1 MKIKEILVEYA
12 HFLKQNLNQNCYN
25 FLFDDEGGAIGDM
38 FIWRDWCESLYNKL
52 SENYVD
58 GVWMTEALISFE
70 LESQYTASRNPES
83 FFVKIPVEGGFN
95 YDDFMQEVD
104 NFGKVF

>member
-1 MKIKEILVEYA
+1 MKIKEILVEYV

-25 FLFDDEGGAIGDM
+25 FLFDDEGGAIKDM
-38 FIWRDWCESLYNKL
+38 FIWRDWCENLYNKL

-58 GVWMTEALISFE
+58 GVEALISFE
-70 LESQYTASRNPES
+70 LESEYTASRNPES

-95 YDDFMQEVD
+95 YDDFMQAVD